1 MLDLILYGR
10 MIFDLVIVLA
20 VIAVAVMLLWTVDHS
35 QRTRFSADRRG
46 QRHGRKNKF

>member
-10 MIFDLVIVLA
+10 MIFDLVILMA
-20 VIAVAVMLLWTVDHS
+20 VIALGVLLLWTVDHS
-35 QRTRFSADRRG
+35 QRTRYSAEGRG